1 MQHRVKMIRTVFASE
16 DGIRPKHYL
25 KGYSYTISDYMM
37 EMFINMGAVEMKDP
51 DYHDAFETRDIIPG
65 VRGKGRPK
73 K

>member
-1 MQHRVKMIRTVFASE
+1 MRHKVKMLQTTYASE
-16 DGIRPKHYL
+16 DGIKAKHYM
-25 KGYSYTISDYMM
+25 KGKTYDVSDYLM
-37 EMFINMGAVEMKDP
+37 EVFVSMGVVELNAP